1 MRVSGFSAS
10 GMDTEEM
17 VNSLMK
23 VERVPIDRL
32 EQSKQLVE
40 WRMESYRGVIADINS
55 FRNDFFDVL
64 KPDNYMLSERIFNQL
79 TITSTNGNYVSA
91 VGTSTA
97 NVGTH
102 TVGVQQLATFA
113 KATSADRVTK
123 EVSGSNAANFAQ
135 AQGKSFVLNL
145 DGTSTTITL
154 DSSITDLES
163 FQGLLDRRVGQGKI
177 EANLNGEGVLS
188 FKPALVDGVESGVTR
203 ITLMDSSEALDSLG
217 FDQNSITSNGLS
229 LNNTLG
235 DLSDKLT
242 KELNFTGDEDKIQFT
257 INGVEFSFGKE
268 VRVSDMV
275 NQINNSNANVNIRY
289 NELTDKF
296 EMTSKVSGAGQRIEI
311 LEEDS
316 NFFAAIGIFDQEG
329 ALNIEQ
335 GKDAIAFLDGQK
347 VTRSTNN
354 FTVMGVS
361 YTLKKEHADPVNEME
376 TLSLSRDAGDVLDKI
391 VKFVGAYNELIG
403 KINTKISESYDR
415 SFKPLTKEQKDA
427 MSDEDIEKWEKTAQK
442 GLLRNDSTLSNMLNN
457 FRSGLFQGV
466 SGVDISLLSIGI
478 KTGTFEQRGQLIID
492 EDKLREVISKNPN
505 QVTQLFVAGT
515 NDSARGQQGI
525 ARRLFS
531 VVQDNVRTLRGA
543 NGQKGILL
551 ERAGVEGDSS
561 ASNNFLFRQL
571 TNFDR
576 QIARLTDRLSQKEN
590 DHYKKFSRFES
601 AISSMMSQGDSLM
614 AQLFR

>member
-17 VNSLMK
+17 VNSLMR
-23 VERVPIDRL
+23 VERVPIERL

-40 WRMESYRGVIADINS
+40 WRMESYRGVITDINS
-55 FRNDFFDVL
+55 FRNDFFDIL
-64 KPDNYMLSERIFNQL
+64 KPDNYMLSERVFNQIS
-79 TITSTNGNYVSA
+79 ITSTNGNYVSA
-91 VGTSTA
+91 VGTATA
-97 NVGTH
+97 NIGTH

-123 EVSGSNAANFAQ
+123 EVSGSNSANFAQ

-188 FKPALVDGVESGVTR
+188 LKPALVDGVESGVTR
-203 ITLMDSSEALDSLG
+203 ITLMDSSGALDSLG
-217 FDQNSITSNGLS
+217 FDQNSVTSNGLS
-229 LNNTLG
+229 LNDTLG
-235 DLSDKLT
+235 DLSEKL
-242 KELNFTGDEDKIQFT
+242 KQEINFTGEEEKIQFT
-257 INGVEFSFGKE
+257 INGVSFSFGKE

-275 NQINNSNANVNIRY
+275 NQINDSNANVKISY

-296 EMTSKVSGAGQRIEI
+296 EMTSKISGAGQRIEI
-311 LEEDS
+311 LEENS
-316 NFFAAIGIFDQEG
+316 NFFAAIGILDQEG
-329 ALNIEQ
+329 EMNIEE
-335 GKDAIAFLDGQK
+335 GKDAIALIDGQK
-347 VTRSTNN
+347 VTRSTNT

-361 YTLKKEHADPVNEME
+361 YTLNKEHSDPVNEKE
-376 TLSLSRDAGDVLDKI
+376 TLSLSRDTDNVFNRI

-403 KINTKISESYDR
+403 KMNAKITESYDR
-415 SFKPLTKEQKDA
+415 SFQPLTKEQKDA
-427 MSDEDIEKWEKTAQK
+427 MSDEDIEKWEENAKK

-457 FRSGLFQGV
+457 MRSGLFQGV
-466 SGVDISLLSIGI
+466 SGVEISLVSIGI

-492 EDKLREVISKNPN
+492 EDKLRESISNNPN
-505 QVTQLFVAGT
+505 QVTQLFLAGT
-515 NDSARGQQGI
+515 NDSGRGQQGI

-531 VVQDNVRTLRGA
+531 VIQDNVRTLRGT

-551 ERAGVEGDSS
+551 ERAGIEGDSS

-590 DHYKKFSRFES
+590 DHYRKFSRFES
-601 AISSMMSQGDSLM
+601 AMSSMMSQGNSLM
-614 AQLFR
+614 AQLFN